1 MSRVHCLDCDN
12 TYREDE
18 EILVGCDNKEMC
30 PYCLNQDNQRTV
42 YVEDER
48 DRCAECDCI
57 LTSHESETL
66 CRWCEERKEKDN
78 D

>member
-42 YVEDER
+42 YL
-48 DRCAECDCI
+48 AEQE
-57 LTSHESETL
+57 HEHE
-66 CRWCEERKEKDN
+66 
-78 D
+78 